1 MRKQIHFQHERLYTL
16 IKSELE
22 FRACSSRF
30 PFFSFWGEK
39 KNQRTKKQALPSEL
53 CVSGDAGTHLV
64 PLCAAA
70 AIRKTVPM
78 KKSLD

>member
-16 IKSELE
+16 IKSKLE
-22 FRACSSRF
+22 FCAYSSRF
-30 PFFSFWGEK
+30 LFFFLSFFSG
-39 KNQRTKKQALPSEL
+39 KKQPLPTEPR
-53 CVSGDAGTHLV
+53 VSGVAGTHLV

-70 AIRKTVPM
+70 AIRKTAPM